1 MYEIMYNTILS
12 FEGKFVRNIRRK
24 NMFTKYHFDKE
35 QIKIRLREC
44 RDGANPNNNKYTQLE
59 FAQKIRNAQG
69 LHINEDAGRSTVS
82 TWEQANKSIPDIK
95 DMLAICNVL
104 EMDFDA
110 LIGRTTIDSKDINAV
125 MTATGLDANAL
136 HALDANP
143 DNAAFVNHLLKC
155 DSFSEVVKCS
165 NQLAM
170 SSIMRDLIETAF
182 SDSLIKLIENWFSEY
197 YYSCFPMDMSI
208 DSYADY
214 IRNNCRISGEDL
226 FQKHFLDEG
235 QNYILNEHDNF
246 SALSDSEKFS
256 ITTDTIAQISYDYLI
271 STNVMALSRKRI
283 IDMFADM
290 LDDYIEK
297 QSNNIHSRIKDNAAN
312 GLSSPKH

>member
-1 MYEIMYNTILS
+1 
-12 FEGKFVRNIRRK
+12 
-24 NMFTKYHFDKE
+24 MFTKYHFDKE
-35 QIKIRLREC
+35 QIKLRLREC

-59 FAQKIRNAQG
+59 FVQKIRNAQG

-82 TWEQANKSIPDIK
+82 TWEQANKSIPNIE
-95 DMLAICNVL
+95 DMLSICNVL

-110 LIGRTTIDSKDINAV
+110 LIGRTTIDSKDIDAV

-136 HALDANP
+136 HALDGNP

-155 DSFSEVVKCS
+155 ASFSEVVKCS

-182 SDSLIKLIENWFSEY
+182 SDSLIKLIENWFNEY

-208 DSYADY
+208 DSYANY
-214 IRNNCRISGEDL
+214 IRNHCGISGEDL
-226 FQKHFLDEG
+226 FQKHFLEEG
-235 QNYILNEHDNF
+235 QNYILNEHGNF
-246 SALSDSEKFS
+246 SAISNDEKFT
-256 ITTDTIAQISYDYLI
+256 IATDTIAQISYDYLI

-290 LDDYIEK
+290 LDEYIEK
-297 QSNNIHSRIKDNAAN
+297 QSDNIHARIKANAAKA
-312 GLSSPKH
+312 KHL